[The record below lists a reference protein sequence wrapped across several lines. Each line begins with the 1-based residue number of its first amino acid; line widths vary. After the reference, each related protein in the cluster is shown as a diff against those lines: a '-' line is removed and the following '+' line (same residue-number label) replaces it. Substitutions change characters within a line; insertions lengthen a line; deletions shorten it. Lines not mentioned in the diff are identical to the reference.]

1 MKQHM
6 ETTTSALPERIL
18 YLCTCAAWA
27 AKGDLE
33 HLETAVPQALDHG
46 VTINELKDAF
56 AQLYAYAGFPRS
68 LNALGVLEK
77 ILKECTKDGCTMYE
91 GKIVQWSL
99 GKPFVRPAVWD
110 DAGEALRTGTAMQ
123 TRDEGGTPW
132 NYTFCPQADYYMKS
146 HLFGDIYA
154 SDQLTPA
161 ERELVTVAALSAMD
175 GVTPQFEGHKECAV
189 FMGNTPEQVAELCRW
204 LEKHIK

>member
-1 MKQHM
+1 M
-6 ETTTSALPERIL
+6 ETTTSALPERVL
-18 YLCTCAAWA
+18 YLCACVALA

-68 LNALGVLEK
+68 LNALGVLEE
-77 ILKECTKDGCTMYE
+77 ILKECTKGQCTMYK
-91 GKIVQWSL
+91 GKIVQWTE

-132 NYTFCPQADYYMKS
+132 DYTFCPQADYYMKS

-161 ERELVTVAALSAMD
+161 VRELVTVAALSAMD

-204 LEKHIK
+204 LSHVMNAE

>member
-1 MKQHM
+1 M
-6 ETTTSALPERIL
+6 ETNPSALPERIL
-18 YLCTCAAWA
+18 YLCACVAWA

-33 HLETAVPQALDHG
+33 HLETTVPQALDHG

-77 ILKECTKDGCTMYE
+77 ILKECTKGQCTMYK
-91 GKIVQWSL
+91 GKIVQWSW

-110 DAGEALRTGTAMQ
+110 DAGEALRIGTATQ

-132 NYTFCPQADYYMKS
+132 DYTFCPQADYYMKS

>member
-1 MKQHM
+1 M
-6 ETTTSALPERIL
+6 ETTTSALPERVL
-18 YLCTCAAWA
+18 YLCACVAWA

-77 ILKECTKDGCTMYE
+77 ILNDQMVNEKMVNEKMTK
-91 GKIVQWSL
+91 WSW

-110 DAGEALRTGTAMQ
+110 DAGEVLRIGTAMQ

-132 NYTFCPQADYYMKS
+132 DYTFCPQADYYMKS

-161 ERELVTVAALSAMD
+161 VRELVTVAALSAME

-204 LEKHIK
+204 LEKHIKQ

>member
-18 YLCTCAAWA
+18 YLCTCVAWA

-77 ILKECTKDGCTMYE
+77 IQNAKMVNGLGVSLLYVLPCGTMPRRRCAPAPLCRHATKEA
-91 GKIVQWSL
+91 
-99 GKPFVRPAVWD
+99 R
-110 DAGEALRTGTAMQ
+110 RGT
-123 TRDEGGTPW
+123 T
-132 NYTFCPQADYYMKS
+132 
-146 HLFGDIYA
+146 
-154 SDQLTPA
+154 
-161 ERELVTVAALSAMD
+161 LSARRR
-175 GVTPQFEGHKECAV
+175 T
-189 FMGNTPEQVAELCRW
+189 TT
-204 LEKHIK
+204 

>member
-1 MKQHM
+1 MKQDM

-18 YLCTCAAWA
+18 YLCACVAWA

-77 ILKECTKDGCTMYE
+77 ILNDQMLNEKMVNEKMTK
-91 GKIVQWSL
+91 WSW

-110 DAGEALRTGTAMQ
+110 DAAEALRTGTAMQ

-132 NYTFCPQADYYMKS
+132 DYTFCPQADYYMKS

-161 ERELVTVAALSAMD
+161 VRELVTVAALSAME

-204 LEKHIK
+204 LGKHLKQ